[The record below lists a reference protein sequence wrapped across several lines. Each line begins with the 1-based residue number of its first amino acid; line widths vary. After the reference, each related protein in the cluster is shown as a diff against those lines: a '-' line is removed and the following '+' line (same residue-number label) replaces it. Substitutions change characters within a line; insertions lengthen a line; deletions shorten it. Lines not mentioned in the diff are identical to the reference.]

1 MNKKYLRSK
10 KTDIDR
16 KISMKNNNPKAILY
30 ILLGMMI
37 FSVQDSL
44 MKYIYSFVSLYEV
57 YLVRTLV
64 SLIIILLFLKLTKRP
79 IIFKTQYPLLTFCRV
94 ILFFFGFSSFYI
106 SLTILPLATATA
118 LFFVTPFLITIFAK
132 FFLKEQ
138 IGPRRWFAVIVGFI
152 GVYVILNPDFSNF
165 DYLTLTPIFCALCYS
180 LSMII
185 IKKTSD
191 KDSVYTQTFTFY
203 VGAIIISTIFY
214 FLIGDGQYNTIDHP
228 AYQFIFREW
237 FSNLEVSMI
246 LMIAT
251 GFTASVA
258 FLLLFS
264 AYSIGSPAVVSPFE
278 YSILIWSSLSGWFFF
293 NEIPDLK
300 TIIGILLI
308 VCGGIYIF
316 IREKAQDQS
325 IVTEKPLR

>member
-1 MNKKYLRSK
+1 
-10 KTDIDR
+10 
-16 KISMKNNNPKAILY
+16 MKNNNPKGIIF
-30 ILLGMMI
+30 ILLGMFV
-37 FSVQDSL
+37 FSIQDSI
-44 MKYIYSFVSLYEV
+44 MKYIYSFVSLYEI
-57 YLVRTLV
+57 YLIRTLV
-64 SLIIILLFLKLTKRP
+64 SFVIILLFLKITKKP
-79 IIFKTQYPLLTFCRV
+79 IIFKTQYPLLTFCRI

-106 SLTILPLATATA
+106 SLTVLPLITATA

-138 IGPRRWFAVIVGFI
+138 IGPRRWLAVIIGFI
-152 GVYVILNPDFSNF
+152 GVYVILNPDFNNF
-165 DYLTLTPIFCALCYS
+165 DYMSLTPILCAFCYS

-185 IKKTSD
+185 IKITSE

-203 VGAIIISTIFY
+203 LGAIIISVIFY
-214 FLIGDGQYNTIDHP
+214 FTFGDGQYNTIDHP
-228 AYQFIFREW
+228 ASQFIFREW
-237 FSNLEVSMI
+237 FSNLENSML

-264 AYSIGSPAVVSPFE
+264 AYRIASPAVVSPFE
-278 YSILIWSSLSGWFFF
+278 YSILVWSSLSGWLFF

-300 TIIGILLI
+300 TVIGIILI

>member
-1 MNKKYLRSK
+1 
-10 KTDIDR
+10 
-16 KISMKNNNPKAILY
+16 MKNNNPKGIIY
-30 ILLGMMI
+30 ILLAMLV
-37 FSVQDSL
+37 FSVQDSI
-44 MKYIYSFVSLYEV
+44 MKYIYNFASLYEV
-57 YLVRTLV
+57 YLIRTAV
-64 SLIIILLFLKLTKRP
+64 SFLIIFLFLKIAKKP
-79 IIFKTQYPLLTFCRV
+79 AIFKTQYPLLTCCRV
-94 ILFFFGFSSFYI
+94 ILFFFGFSFFYI
-106 SLTILPLATATA
+106 SLTVLPLVTATA

-138 IGPRRWFAVIVGFI
+138 IGPRRWFAVIIGFL
-152 GVYVILNPDFSNF
+152 GVYIILNPNFSDF
-165 DYLTLTPIFCALCYS
+165 DYMSLTPILCAFCYS

-185 IKKTSD
+185 IKLTSE

-203 VGAIIISTIFY
+203 FGAIIFSAIIY
-214 FLIGDGQYNTIDHP
+214 LIAGDGQYNTIDHP
-228 AYQFIFREW
+228 ASQYIFREW
-237 FSNLEVSMI
+237 FVNLDTSLL

-258 FLLLFS
+258 FLFIFT
-264 AYSIGSPAVVSPFE
+264 AYRIASPAVVSPFE
-278 YSILIWSSLSGWFFF
+278 YSILVWSSISGWYFF

-300 TIIGILLI
+300 TTIGIVLI